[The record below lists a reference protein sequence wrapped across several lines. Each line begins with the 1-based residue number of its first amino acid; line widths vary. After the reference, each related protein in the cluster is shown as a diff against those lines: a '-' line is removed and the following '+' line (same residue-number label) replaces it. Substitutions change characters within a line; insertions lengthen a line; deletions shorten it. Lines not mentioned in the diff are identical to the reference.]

1 VNEKKIKVGD
11 LVRILRNSSY
21 YRSDKIENKEV
32 TGIVVEI
39 TDERESV
46 DYWIRVVFLDNSKA
60 TLFHDEVEV
69 ISTQK
74 DKK

>member
-1 VNEKKIKVGD
+1 MIEVGD
-11 LVRILRNSSY
+11 LVRILQKSSY
-21 YRSDKIENKEV
+21 YFSDKVENKDV
-32 TGIVVEI
+32 TGIVVDV
-39 TDERESV
+39 TADDRKST

-74 DKK
+74 GKK

>member
-1 VNEKKIKVGD
+1 MNEKKIKVGD

>member
-1 VNEKKIKVGD
+1 MIKVGD
-11 LVRILRNSSY
+11 LVRILRKSSY
-21 YRSDKIENKEV
+21 YRSDKIENKDV
-32 TGIVVEI
+32 TGIVVEV

-46 DYWIRVVFLDNSKA
+46 DYWIQVVFLDNSKA

-74 DKK
+74 GQT